1 MRIDGTHNVDPRG
14 LPEGSTPVSQTPR
27 SKGSQGAGSA
37 PDDQVILESPGPYV
51 RQALAGE
58 DVNLQAIEEAKKLLA
73 SGQLDTPQAILRAAE
88 AIIER
93 GI

>member
-1 MRIDGTHNVDPRG
+1 
-14 LPEGSTPVSQTPR
+14 
-27 SKGSQGAGSA
+27 
-37 PDDQVILESPGPYV
+37 VILESPGPYV